1 MGRSLCFHRAH
12 AQTGTDQAARARVD
26 RPASGRRG
34 HPFRAPAE
42 RRARNLA
49 ADRAR
54 GSGRPRPRRLSRAAP
69 GLGHVRQRAEDR
81 PAVDAHLVQRGHAPT
96 RHGRRKPHD
105 RAARDPRGRCS
116 RARAERLSGRSRH
129 ADPPSATR
137 RRRADGPRDAAR
149 SRIPRPRPRT
159 RPARE
164 LVVLRPARARLRRR
178 DLARHAVDRADGDE
192 RGGVRTARRAAALAG
207 IPVRAHQPHGRR
219 RDGRVRALALP
230 RRPLPPRGGA
240 VAAPRPPRSRATC
253 ARRRGM
259 TRAGV
264 SYFGVRILRHVR
276 RDLADIAARGYT
288 SVLHTF
294 SENDLAYYR
303 GTMANI
309 VAASH
314 DVGLEVQMC
323 PWGLG
328 RTFGGEAESRWV
340 TMHPEACQVLDD
352 GRRVATGCL
361 NQPAY
366 RSFCKEWAD
375 AALECGTDYVFWDE
389 PHWTVPDH
397 VGIADPDRWACCC
410 DVCRELAGGLPTQEF
425 REASLVEFLR
435 EMTARVAARG
445 GKNTICLLPLTEGS
459 HGIKDWDAVAALP
472 GLDVFATDPYWKNF
486 DEEPGAFVGRFAK
499 LLAETAA
506 RHGVRPQLWV
516 PSFGLTREN
525 IPDLEAAIE
534 STRAAGIDD
543 VWTWGYEACGHMTRL
558 ATPAAPLVWEAV
570 THALTEQPPLE
581 LRPTHDLVR
590 SINVGDATVSD
601 AVARANDEVA
611 AAIDAIVERLERGG
625 RLVYVGAGTSGRI
638 AASDAAECGPT
649 FSTDLISAV
658 HTEVEAEEDD
668 ADLAC
673 VDVGQRDVVLG
684 VSASGRTPYTLGALS
699 QARSAGALTI
709 GLACVPDSELARAAD
724 LAVEVDVGPEFI
736 SGSTRMKA
744 GTAQKLVLNTI
755 STVTM
760 VKLGKTFGDL
770 MVDVQAA
777 NEKLRARAR
786 TAVALATAAS
796 DEKVTAAMAAAGGDA
811 KVAIVS
817 LLAGVD
823 AETARSRLS
832 ATHGVIREA
841 VADVVG

>member
-1 MGRSLCFHRAH
+1 M
-12 AQTGTDQAARARVD
+12 
-26 RPASGRRG
+26 
-34 HPFRAPAE
+34 
-42 RRARNLA
+42 N
-49 ADRAR
+49 
-54 GSGRPRPRRLSRAAP
+54 
-69 GLGHVRQRAEDR
+69 
-81 PAVDAHLVQRGHAPT
+81 
-96 RHGRRKPHD
+96 
-105 RAARDPRGRCS
+105 
-116 RARAERLSGRSRH
+116 
-129 ADPPSATR
+129 
-137 RRRADGPRDAAR
+137 
-149 SRIPRPRPRT
+149 
-159 RPARE
+159 
-164 LVVLRPARARLRRR
+164 
-178 DLARHAVDRADGDE
+178 
-192 RGGVRTARRAAALAG
+192 
-207 IPVRAHQPHGRR
+207 
-219 RDGRVRALALP
+219 
-230 RRPLPPRGGA
+230 
-240 VAAPRPPRSRATC
+240 
-253 ARRRGM
+253 
-259 TRAGV
+259 RAGV

-303 GTMANI
+303 GTMADI

-314 DVGLEVQMC
+314 EVGLEVQMC

-340 TMHPEACQVLDD
+340 TMHPSECQVIDD

-366 RSFCKEWAD
+366 RAFCKEWAD

-389 PHWTVPDH
+389 PHWTVPAH
-397 VGIADPDRWACCC
+397 VGVDDTERWACCC
-410 DVCRELAGGLPTQEF
+410 DVCSELAGGEVTQEF
-425 REASLVEFLR
+425 REASLVDFLR
-435 EMTARVAARG
+435 EMTAHVVGRG

-486 DEEPGAFVGRFAK
+486 DEEPGAFVGRFAR

-516 PSFGLTREN
+516 PSFGLTQED

-534 STRAAGIDD
+534 STRTAGIEDI
-543 VWTWGYEACGHMTRL
+543 WTWGYEACGHMTHL
-558 ATPAAPLVWEAV
+558 ATPDAPLVWEAV
-570 THALTEQPPLE
+570 TGALTRPAELE
-581 LRPTHDLVR
+581 LRPTRELVR
-590 SINVGDATVSD
+590 SINAGDTRVADV
-601 AVARANDEVA
+601 VARANDQIA
-611 AAIDAIVERLERGG
+611 AAIDAIVGRVGGGG
-625 RLVYVGAGTSGRI
+625 RLVYAGAGTSGRI

-668 ADLAC
+668 AELAQL
-673 VDVGQRDVVLG
+673 DVGPQDVVLG
-684 VSASGRTPYTLGALS
+684 VSASGRTPYTLGAL
-699 QARSAGALTI
+699 ARAREAGALTI
-709 GLACVPDSELARAAD
+709 GLACARGSELAREAD
-724 LAVEVDVGPEFI
+724 LAIELDVGPEFI

-760 VKLGKTFGDL
+760 VKLGKTFGNL
-770 MVDVQAA
+770 MVDVAPS

-786 TAVALATAAS
+786 TAVALATAAPDNEVS
-796 DEKVTAAMAAAGGDA
+796 EAMAAADGDA

-832 ATHGVIREA
+832 AARGVIREA

>member
-1 MGRSLCFHRAH
+1 
-12 AQTGTDQAARARVD
+12 
-26 RPASGRRG
+26 
-34 HPFRAPAE
+34 
-42 RRARNLA
+42 
-49 ADRAR
+49 
-54 GSGRPRPRRLSRAAP
+54 
-69 GLGHVRQRAEDR
+69 
-81 PAVDAHLVQRGHAPT
+81 
-96 RHGRRKPHD
+96 
-105 RAARDPRGRCS
+105 
-116 RARAERLSGRSRH
+116 
-129 ADPPSATR
+129 
-137 RRRADGPRDAAR
+137 
-149 SRIPRPRPRT
+149 
-159 RPARE
+159 
-164 LVVLRPARARLRRR
+164 
-178 DLARHAVDRADGDE
+178 
-192 RGGVRTARRAAALAG
+192 
-207 IPVRAHQPHGRR
+207 
-219 RDGRVRALALP
+219 
-230 RRPLPPRGGA
+230 
-240 VAAPRPPRSRATC
+240 
-253 ARRRGM
+253 M

-303 GTMANI
+303 GTMADI
-309 VAASH
+309 VGASH

-323 PWGLG
+323 PWGVG

-366 RSFCKEWAD
+366 RAFCKEWAD

-389 PHWTVPDH
+389 PHWTVPEH
-397 VGIADPDRWACCC
+397 VGIDDAQRWACTC
-410 DVCRELAGGLPTQEF
+410 DVCRELAGGEVAQAF
-425 REASLVEFLR
+425 REASLVDFLR
-435 EMTARVAARG
+435 EMTAHVASRG

-486 DEEPGAFVGRFAK
+486 DEAPGAFVGRFAK

-516 PSFGLTREN
+516 PSFGLTRDD

-534 STRAAGIDD
+534 STRAAGIEDI
-543 VWTWGYEACGHMTRL
+543 WTWAYEACGHMTHL
-558 ATPAAPLVWEAV
+558 ATPDAPLVWETV
-570 THALTEQPPLE
+570 TRVLTRPAALE
-581 LRPTHDLVR
+581 LRPTETLVR
-590 SINVGDATVSD
+590 SIGVGDAGVPD
-601 AVARANDEVA
+601 AVAGASSQIA
-611 AAIDAIVERLERGG
+611 AAIDAIVERLDSGG

-638 AASDAAECGPT
+638 AAADAAECGPT

-658 HTEVEAEEDD
+658 HTEVDAEEDD
-668 ADLAC
+668 AELAQL
-673 VDVGQRDVVLG
+673 DVGPRDVVLG
-684 VSASGRTPYTLGALS
+684 VSASGRTPYTLGAL
-699 QARSAGALTI
+699 ARARDAGALTI
-709 GLACVPDSELARAAD
+709 AVVCARDSKLAHAAD
-724 LAVEVDVGPEFI
+724 LPIEVDIGPEFI

-744 GTAQKLVLNTI
+744 GTAQKLVLNTV

-770 MVDVQAA
+770 MVDVAPS
-777 NEKLRARAR
+777 NDKLRARAR
-786 TAVALATAAS
+786 TAVALATSAP
-796 DEKVTAAMAAAGGDA
+796 DEEVSAAMAAADGNA

-823 AETARSRLS
+823 ASTARSRLS
-832 ATHGVIREA
+832 AARGVIREA